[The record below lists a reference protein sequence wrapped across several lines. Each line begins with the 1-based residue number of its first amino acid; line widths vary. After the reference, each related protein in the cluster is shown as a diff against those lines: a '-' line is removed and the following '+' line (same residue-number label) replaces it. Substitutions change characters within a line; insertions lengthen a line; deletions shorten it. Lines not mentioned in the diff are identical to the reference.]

1 MSVLQTYSSGLLS
14 GQVTYFMNLSLIF
27 SMESFSQSWVCGISN
42 RAFNIT
48 TISLEARLKI
58 LKLECFWE
66 GKELSEL
73 LRNYGEPI
81 C

>member
-1 MSVLQTYSSGLLS
+1 MYSSGLLS
-14 GQVTYFMNLSLIF
+14 GQVTFIMNLSLIF
-27 SMESFSQSWVCGISN
+27 SMESFSQSWVCGISS
-42 RAFNIT
+42 RAFDIT
-48 TISLEARLKI
+48 PISLEARLKS

-73 LRNYGEPI
+73 LRNSGESI